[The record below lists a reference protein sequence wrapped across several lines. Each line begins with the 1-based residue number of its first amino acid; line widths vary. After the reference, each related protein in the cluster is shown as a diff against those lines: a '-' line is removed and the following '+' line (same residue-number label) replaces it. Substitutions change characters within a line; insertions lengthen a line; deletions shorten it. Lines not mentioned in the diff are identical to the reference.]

1 MAQAKK
7 IKLSGINH
15 MLPPELLEKILQNL
29 NYKEIYLAQL
39 VCKKW
44 KIVAAKSITQSDTK
58 VIFKL
63 ATSYDQIRL

>member
-29 NYKEIYLAQL
+29 TYKEIYQAQGI
-39 VCKKW
+39 CKKW
-44 KIVAAKSITQSDTK
+44 KEIIGNGNLLRKASGKI
-58 VIFKL
+58 L
-63 ATSYDQIRL
+63 